1 MKELRDFQDK
11 VVNKVCKS
19 KEDILISA
27 PTGCGKTFI
36 AEMIMN
42 ELSKQNEDLNF
53 IFVVPRIILIQQ
65 FLEELTA
72 FKESDFD
79 IIQAENTKLSG
90 KRFIIASKDS
100 LDNYIEKLPDNLIMF
115 IDEVHEGLKQ
125 SFKLVQ
131 KIKPVRLF
139 GLTATPER
147 SDGLSFMKGI
157 DLENE
162 EKLHIY
168 GLFDNYIN
176 AINIKEAQY
185 LGYLSQLK
193 YITRNDLET
202 LDIKSKG
209 IDEFTEEEVTELF
222 DKYNI
227 WGDLVKT
234 YKKYGKNKDG
244 SFKPA
249 LGFTNTI
256 KMAEKVA
263 KLFNDAGFN
272 FKVIS
277 GKTPLKERF
286 ELFQQT
292 KQGTLNGL
300 VNADLLTYGFN
311 CPEISYIFSCRHI
324 KSRTLWVQMIGRGLR
339 PGKPELTFVD
349 HCDSL
354 SEFANEYYDMP
365 FLADHF
371 NWFYNGISSLLKRE
385 LKKEAKE
392 SQLIRKEL
400 YKYIFNNNENLVV
413 INQENRNKI
422 MLKIIK
428 EIKKENINLRK
439 ILGEQYVKSI

>member
-1 MKELRDFQDK
+1 MAKQLRDFQDK

-19 KEDILISA
+19 NEDVLISA

-36 AEMIMN
+36 AEMIMS
-42 ELSKQNEDLNF
+42 ELSKQNEVYNF
-53 IFVVPRIILIQQ
+53 LFVVPRIILIQQ

-90 KRFIIASKDS
+90 KRFILASKDS
-100 LDNYIEKLPDNLIMF
+100 LDNYIEKLPNNLIMF

-131 KIKPVRLF
+131 KIKPERLF

-168 GLFDNYIN
+168 GLFDKYIN
-176 AINIKEAQY
+176 AISIKEAQN
-185 LGYLSQLK
+185 LGYLCQLK
-193 YITRNDLET
+193 YVSRNDLET

-209 IDEFTEEEVTELF
+209 IEEFTEEEITELF

-234 YKKYGKNKDG
+234 YKRYGKNKDG
-244 SFKPA
+244 TFKPA
-249 LGFTNTI
+249 LGFTNTV
-256 KMAEKVA
+256 KMAERVA
-263 KLFNDAGFN
+263 NIFNEAGFK

-277 GKTPLKERF
+277 GNTPLKERY
-286 ELFQQT
+286 ELIEQT
-292 KQGTLNGL
+292 KTGVINGL

-324 KSRTLWVQMIGRGLR
+324 MSKTLWVQMIGRGLR
-339 PGKPELTFVD
+339 PGKSELYFID
-349 HCDSL
+349 HTDSI
-354 SEFANEYYDMP
+354 SEFSNAYYDIP
-365 FLADHF
+365 FEADSF
-371 NWFYNGISSLLKRE
+371 TWNYNGMTALLKRKNVQE
-385 LKKEAKE
+385 KRE
-392 SQLIRKEL
+392 SEKIRREL
-400 YKYIFNNNENLVV
+400 YKYIFNESEKLVL
-413 INQENRNKI
+413 INQENRNRYMLELIKK
-422 MLKIIK
+422 LKI
-428 EIKKENINLRK
+428 ENNNLRK
-439 ILGEQYVKSI
+439 LLGAQYE

>member
-1 MKELRDFQDK
+1 MKQLRNFQDK
-11 VVNKVCKS
+11 VVNSCIKS

-42 ELSKQNEDLNF
+42 ELSKQNEDFNF
-53 IFVVPRIILIQQ
+53 LFVVPRIILIQQ

-90 KRFIIASKDS
+90 KRFILASKDS

-168 GLFDNYIN
+168 GLFDKYIN
-176 AINIKEAQY
+176 AISIKEAQN
-185 LGYLSQLK
+185 LGYLCQLK
-193 YITRNDLET
+193 YVSRNDLET

-209 IDEFTEEEVTELF
+209 IEEFTEEEITELF

-234 YKKYGKNKDG
+234 YERYGKNKDG
-244 SFKPA
+244 TFKPA
-249 LGFTNTI
+249 LGFTNTV
-256 KMAEKVA
+256 KMAVRVA
-263 KLFNDAGFN
+263 NIFNEAGFK

-277 GKTPLKERF
+277 GKTLLKERY
-286 ELFQQT
+286 ELIEQT
-292 KQGTLNGL
+292 KTGVINGL

-324 KSRTLWVQMIGRGLR
+324 MSKTLWVQMIGRGLR
-339 PGKPELTFVD
+339 PGKAELYFID
-349 HCDSL
+349 HTDSI
-354 SEFANEYYDMP
+354 SEFSNAYYDIP
-365 FLADHF
+365 FEADSF
-371 NWFYNGISSLLKRE
+371 TWNYNGMTSLLKNK
-385 LKKEAKE
+385 LKLERKETVKFK
-392 SQLIRKEL
+392 KEL
-400 YKYIFNNNENLVV
+400 YKYVFNQDEKLVL
-413 INQENRNKI
+413 INQENRNRY
-422 MLKIIK
+422 MLGLIK
-428 EIKKENINLRK
+428 NLKEENYNLRK
-439 ILGEQYVKSI
+439 LLAREYK

>member
-1 MKELRDFQDK
+1 MKQLRDFQDK
-11 VVNKVCKS
+11 IVNKVCKS

-36 AEMIMN
+36 AEMIIN
-42 ELSKQNEDLNF
+42 ELSKQNEEYNF
-53 IFVVPRIILIQQ
+53 LFVVPRIILIQQ

-90 KRFIIASKDS
+90 KRFILASKDS

-157 DLENE
+157 DLDNE

-168 GLFDNYIN
+168 GLFDKYIN
-176 AINIKEAQY
+176 AISIKEAQN
-185 LGYLSQLK
+185 LGYLCQLK
-193 YITRNDLET
+193 YVSRNDLET

-209 IDEFTEEEVTELF
+209 VEEFTEEEITELF

-227 WGDLVKT
+227 WGDLIKT
-234 YKKYGKNKDG
+234 YKRYGKNKDG
-244 SFKPA
+244 TFKPA
-249 LGFTNTI
+249 LGFTNTV

-263 KLFNDAGFN
+263 NIFNEAGFD

-277 GKTPLKERF
+277 GKTPLKERY
-286 ELFQQT
+286 ELIEQT
-292 KQGTLNGL
+292 KNGSINGL

-324 KSRTLWVQMIGRGLR
+324 MSKTLWIQMIGRGLR
-339 PGKPELTFVD
+339 PGKAELYFID
-349 HCDSL
+349 HTDSI
-354 SEFANEYYDMP
+354 SEFSNAYYDIP
-365 FLADHF
+365 FEADSF
-371 NWFYNGISSLLKRE
+371 TWNYNGMTSFLKR
-385 LKKEAKE
+385 KNVKEKREAAK
-392 SQLIRKEL
+392 IRREL
-400 YKYIFNNNENLVV
+400 YKYVFNESENLVL
-413 INQENRNKI
+413 INQENRNRY
-422 MLKIIK
+422 ML
-428 EIKKENINLRK
+428 ELIKKLKLENNNLRK
-439 ILGEQYVKSI
+439 VLGAQYE

>member
-1 MKELRDFQDK
+1 MAKELRDFQDK
-11 VVNKVCKS
+11 VVKKVCKS
-19 KEDILISA
+19 NEDILISA

-36 AEMIMN
+36 AEMIIN
-42 ELSKQNEDLNF
+42 ELSKQNEEYNF
-53 IFVVPRIILIQQ
+53 LFVVPRIILIHQ

-90 KRFIIASKDS
+90 KRFILASKDS
-100 LDNYIEKLPDNLIMF
+100 LENYIEKLPYNLIMF

-168 GLFDNYIN
+168 GLFDKYIN
-176 AINIKEAQY
+176 AISIKEAQN
-185 LGYLSQLK
+185 LGYLCQLK
-193 YITRNDLET
+193 YVSRNDLET

-209 IDEFTEEEVTELF
+209 IEEFTEEEITELF

-234 YKKYGKNKDG
+234 YKRYGKNKDG
-244 SFKPA
+244 TFKPA
-249 LGFTNTI
+249 LGFTNTV
-256 KMAEKVA
+256 KMAEKVVNI
-263 KLFNDAGFN
+263 FNKAGFN

-277 GKTPLKERF
+277 GKTPLKERY
-286 ELFQQT
+286 ELIEQT
-292 KQGTLNGL
+292 KNGNINGL

-324 KSRTLWVQMIGRGLR
+324 MSKTLWIQMIGRGLR
-339 PGKPELTFVD
+339 PGKTELYFID
-349 HCDSL
+349 HTDSI
-354 SEFANEYYDMP
+354 SEFSNAYYDIP
-365 FLADHF
+365 FEADSF
-371 NWFYNGISSLLKRE
+371 TWNYNGITSFLKRKNVQE
-385 LKKEAKE
+385 KRETAK
-392 SQLIRKEL
+392 IRREL
-400 YKYIFNNNENLVV
+400 YKYVFNESENLVL
-413 INQENRNKI
+413 INQENRNRY
-422 MLKIIK
+422 ML
-428 EIKKENINLRK
+428 ELIKKLKLENNNLRK
-439 ILGEQYVKSI
+439 ILGSQYE

>member
-1 MKELRDFQDK
+1 MEKQLRDFQDK

-42 ELSKQNEDLNF
+42 ELSKQNEDFNF
-53 IFVVPRIILIQQ
+53 LFVVPRIILIQQ

-90 KRFIIASKDS
+90 KRFILASKDS

-168 GLFDNYIN
+168 GLFDKYIN
-176 AINIKEAQY
+176 AISIKDAQN
-185 LGYLSQLK
+185 LGYLCQLK
-193 YITRNDLET
+193 YVSRNDLET

-209 IDEFTEEEVTELF
+209 IEEFTEEEITELF

-234 YKKYGKNKDG
+234 YKCYGKNKDG
-244 SFKPA
+244 TFKPA
-249 LGFTNTI
+249 LGFTNTV
-256 KMAEKVA
+256 KMAERVA
-263 KLFNDAGFN
+263 NIFNEAGFN

-277 GKTPLKERF
+277 GKTPLKERY
-286 ELFQQT
+286 ELIEQT
-292 KQGTLNGL
+292 KTGVINGL

-324 KSRTLWVQMIGRGLR
+324 MSKTLWVQMIGRGLR
-339 PGKPELTFVD
+339 PGKAELYFID
-349 HCDSL
+349 HTDSI
-354 SEFANEYYDMP
+354 SEFSNAYYDIP
-365 FLADHF
+365 FEADSF
-371 NWFYNGISSLLKRE
+371 TWNYNGMTSLLKNK
-385 LKKEAKE
+385 LKLERKETVKFK
-392 SQLIRKEL
+392 KEL
-400 YKYIFNNNENLVV
+400 YKYVFNQNEKLVL
-413 INQENRNKI
+413 INQENRNRY
-422 MLKIIK
+422 MLGLIK
-428 EIKKENINLRK
+428 NLKEENYNLRK
-439 ILGEQYVKSI
+439 LLAREYK

>member
-1 MKELRDFQDK
+1 MKKELRDFQLK
-11 VVNKVCKS
+11 VVKKCINS
-19 KEDILISA
+19 NDDILISA

-42 ELSKQNEDLNF
+42 ELSKQNEDFNF
-53 IFVVPRIILIQQ
+53 LFVVPRIILIQQ

-90 KRFIIASKDS
+90 KRFILASKDS

-157 DLENE
+157 DLDNE

-168 GLFDNYIN
+168 GLFDKYIN
-176 AINIKEAQY
+176 AISIKEAQN
-185 LGYLSQLK
+185 LGYLCQLK
-193 YITRNDLET
+193 YVSRNDLET

-209 IDEFTEEEVTELF
+209 VEEFTEEEITELF

-234 YKKYGKNKDG
+234 YKRYGKNKDG
-244 SFKPA
+244 TFKPA
-249 LGFTNTI
+249 LGFTNTV
-256 KMAEKVA
+256 KMAERVSNI
-263 KLFNDAGFN
+263 FNEAGFQ

-277 GKTPLKERF
+277 GKTPLKERY
-286 ELFQQT
+286 ELIEQT
-292 KQGTLNGL
+292 KTGVINGL

-324 KSRTLWVQMIGRGLR
+324 MSKTLWVQMIGRGLR
-339 PGKPELTFVD
+339 PGKSELYFID
-349 HCDSL
+349 HTDSI
-354 SEFANEYYDMP
+354 SEFSNAYYDIP
-365 FLADHF
+365 FEADSF
-371 NWFYNGISSLLKRE
+371 TWNYNGMTALLKRKNVQE
-385 LKKEAKE
+385 KRE
-392 SQLIRKEL
+392 SEKIRREL
-400 YKYIFNNNENLVV
+400 YKYIFNKSEKLVL
-413 INQENRNKI
+413 INQENRNRY
-422 MLKIIK
+422 ML
-428 EIKKENINLRK
+428 ELIKKLKNENNNLRK
-439 ILGEQYVKSI
+439 VLGEQYE

>member
-1 MKELRDFQDK
+1 MKKELRDFQLK
-11 VVNKVCKS
+11 VVKKCINS
-19 KEDILISA
+19 NDDILISA

-42 ELSKQNEDLNF
+42 ELSQQNEDFNF
-53 IFVVPRIILIQQ
+53 LFVVPRIILIQQ

-72 FKESDFD
+72 FKKSDFD

-90 KRFIIASKDS
+90 KRFILASKDS

-157 DLENE
+157 DLDNE

-168 GLFDNYIN
+168 GLFDKYIN
-176 AINIKEAQY
+176 AISIKEAQN
-185 LGYLSQLK
+185 LGYLCQLK
-193 YITRNDLET
+193 YVSRNDLET

-209 IDEFTEEEVTELF
+209 VEEFTEEEITELF
-222 DKYNI
+222 EKYNI
-227 WGDLVKT
+227 WGDLIKT
-234 YKKYGKNKDG
+234 YKRYGKNKDG
-244 SFKPA
+244 TFKPA
-249 LGFTNTI
+249 LGFTNTV

-263 KLFNDAGFN
+263 NIFNEAGFD

-277 GKTPLKERF
+277 GKTPLKERY
-286 ELFQQT
+286 ELIEQT
-292 KQGTLNGL
+292 KNGSINGL

-324 KSRTLWVQMIGRGLR
+324 MSKTLWIQMVGRGLR
-339 PGKPELTFVD
+339 PGKAELYFID
-349 HCDSL
+349 HTDSI
-354 SEFANEYYDMP
+354 SEFSNAYYDIP
-365 FLADHF
+365 FEADSF
-371 NWFYNGISSLLKRE
+371 TWNYNGMTSFLKRKNVQE
-385 LKKEAKE
+385 KREAAK
-392 SQLIRKEL
+392 IRREL
-400 YKYIFNNNENLVV
+400 YKYVFNESENLVL
-413 INQENRNKI
+413 INQENRNRY
-422 MLKIIK
+422 ML
-428 EIKKENINLRK
+428 ELIKKLKNENNNLRK
-439 ILGEQYVKSI
+439 VLGEQYE

>member
-1 MKELRDFQDK
+1 MKKELRDFQLK
-11 VVNKVCKS
+11 VVKKCINS
-19 KEDILISA
+19 NDDILISA

-42 ELSKQNEDLNF
+42 ELSKQNEDFNF
-53 IFVVPRIILIQQ
+53 LFVVPRIILIQQ

-72 FKESDFD
+72 FKKSDFD

-90 KRFIIASKDS
+90 KRFILASKDS

-147 SDGLSFMKGI
+147 SDGLSFIKGI

-162 EKLHIY
+162 EKLHVY
-168 GLFDNYIN
+168 GLFDKYIN
-176 AINIKEAQY
+176 AISIKEAQN
-185 LGYLSQLK
+185 LGYLCQLK
-193 YITRNDLET
+193 YVSRNDLET

-209 IDEFTEEEVTELF
+209 IEEFTEEEITELF

-234 YKKYGKNKDG
+234 YKRYGKNKDG
-244 SFKPA
+244 TFKPA
-249 LGFTNTI
+249 LGFTNTV
-256 KMAEKVA
+256 KMAERVSNI
-263 KLFNDAGFN
+263 FNEAGFQ

-277 GKTPLKERF
+277 GKTPLKERY
-286 ELFQQT
+286 ELIEQT
-292 KQGTLNGL
+292 KTGVINGL

-324 KSRTLWVQMIGRGLR
+324 MSKTLWVQMIGRGLR
-339 PGKPELTFVD
+339 PGKSELYFID
-349 HCDSL
+349 HTDSI
-354 SEFANEYYDMP
+354 SEFSNAYYDIP
-365 FLADHF
+365 FEADSF
-371 NWFYNGISSLLKRE
+371 TWNYNGMTALLKRKNVQE
-385 LKKEAKE
+385 KRE
-392 SQLIRKEL
+392 SEKIRREL
-400 YKYIFNNNENLVV
+400 YKYIFNESEKLVL
-413 INQENRNKI
+413 INQENRNRY
-422 MLKIIK
+422 ML
-428 EIKKENINLRK
+428 ELIKKLKNENNNLRK
-439 ILGEQYVKSI
+439 VLGEQYE

>member
-1 MKELRDFQDK
+1 MAKQLRDFQDK

-42 ELSKQNEDLNF
+42 ELSKQNEDFNF
-53 IFVVPRIILIQQ
+53 LFVVPRIILIQQ

-79 IIQAENTKLSG
+79 IIQAENTNLSG
-90 KRFIIASKDS
+90 KRFILASKDS

-168 GLFDNYIN
+168 GLFDEYIN
-176 AINIKEAQY
+176 AISIKEAQN
-185 LGYLSQLK
+185 LGYLCQLK
-193 YITRNDLET
+193 YVSRNDLET

-209 IDEFTEEEVTELF
+209 IEEFTEEEITELF

-234 YKKYGKNKDG
+234 YKRYGKNKDG
-244 SFKPA
+244 TFKPA
-249 LGFTNTI
+249 LGFTNTV
-256 KMAEKVA
+256 KMAERVA
-263 KLFNDAGFN
+263 NIFNEAGFS

-277 GKTPLKERF
+277 GTTPLKKRF
-286 ELFQQT
+286 ELIEQT
-292 KQGTLNGL
+292 KSGSINGL

-324 KSRTLWVQMIGRGLR
+324 MSKTLWVQMIGRGLR
-339 PGKPELTFVD
+339 PGKAELYFID
-349 HCDSL
+349 HTDSI
-354 SEFANEYYDMP
+354 SEFSNAYYDIP
-365 FLADHF
+365 FEADSF
-371 NWFYNGISSLLKRE
+371 TWNYNGMTSLLKNK
-385 LKKEAKE
+385 LKLERKETVKFK
-392 SQLIRKEL
+392 KEL
-400 YKYIFNNNENLVV
+400 YKYVFNQNEKLVL
-413 INQENRNKI
+413 INQENRNRY
-422 MLKIIK
+422 MLGLIK
-428 EIKKENINLRK
+428 NLKEENYNLRK
-439 ILGEQYVKSI
+439 LLAREYK

>member
-1 MKELRDFQDK
+1 MAKQLRDFQDK

-19 KEDILISA
+19 NEDVLISA

-36 AEMIMN
+36 AEMIMS
-42 ELSKQNEDLNF
+42 ELSKKNEVYNF
-53 IFVVPRIILIQQ
+53 LFVVPRIILIQQ

-90 KRFIIASKDS
+90 KRFILASKDS
-100 LDNYIEKLPDNLIMF
+100 LDNYIEKLPNNLIMF

-131 KIKPVRLF
+131 KIKPERLF

-168 GLFDNYIN
+168 GLFDKYIN
-176 AINIKEAQY
+176 AISIKEAQN
-185 LGYLSQLK
+185 LGYLCQLK
-193 YITRNDLET
+193 YVSRNDLET

-209 IDEFTEEEVTELF
+209 IEEFTEEEITELF

-234 YKKYGKNKDG
+234 YKRYGKNKDG
-244 SFKPA
+244 TFKPA
-249 LGFTNTI
+249 LGFTNTV
-256 KMAEKVA
+256 KMAERVA
-263 KLFNDAGFN
+263 DIFNEAGFK

-277 GKTPLKERF
+277 GNTPLKERY
-286 ELFQQT
+286 ELIEQT
-292 KQGTLNGL
+292 KTGVINGL

-324 KSRTLWVQMIGRGLR
+324 MSKTLWVQMIGRGLR
-339 PGKPELTFVD
+339 PGKSELYFID
-349 HCDSL
+349 HTDSI
-354 SEFANEYYDMP
+354 SEFSNAYYDIP
-365 FLADHF
+365 FEADSF
-371 NWFYNGISSLLKRE
+371 TWNYNGMTALLKRKNVQE
-385 LKKEAKE
+385 KRE
-392 SQLIRKEL
+392 SEKIRREL
-400 YKYIFNNNENLVV
+400 YKYIFNESEKLVL
-413 INQENRNKI
+413 INQENRNRYMLELIKK
-422 MLKIIK
+422 LKI
-428 EIKKENINLRK
+428 ENNNLRK
-439 ILGEQYVKSI
+439 LLGAQYE

>member
-1 MKELRDFQDK
+1 MKKELRDFQLK
-11 VVNKVCKS
+11 VVKKCINS
-19 KEDILISA
+19 NADILISA

-36 AEMIMN
+36 AEMIMK
-42 ELSKQNEDLNF
+42 ELSKQNEDFNF

-65 FLEELTA
+65 FLGELTA

-90 KRFIIASKDS
+90 KRFILASKDS

-162 EKLHIY
+162 EKLHVY
-168 GLFDNYIN
+168 GLFDKYIN
-176 AINIKEAQY
+176 AISIKEAQN
-185 LGYLSQLK
+185 LGYLCQLK
-193 YITRNDLET
+193 YVSRNDLET

-209 IDEFTEEEVTELF
+209 IEEFTEEEITELF

-234 YKKYGKNKDG
+234 YKRYGKNKDG
-244 SFKPA
+244 TFKPA
-249 LGFTNTI
+249 LGFTNTV
-256 KMAEKVA
+256 KMAERVA
-263 KLFNDAGFN
+263 NIFNEAGFK

-277 GKTPLKERF
+277 GKTPLKERY
-286 ELFQQT
+286 ELIEQT
-292 KQGTLNGL
+292 KTGVINGL

-324 KSRTLWVQMIGRGLR
+324 MSKTLWVQMIGRGLR
-339 PGKPELTFVD
+339 AGKAELYFID
-349 HCDSL
+349 HTDSI
-354 SEFANEYYDMP
+354 SEFSNAYYDIP
-365 FLADHF
+365 FEADSF
-371 NWFYNGISSLLKRE
+371 TWNYNGMTSLLKNK
-385 LKKEAKE
+385 LKLEHKETVKFK
-392 SQLIRKEL
+392 KEL
-400 YKYIFNNNENLVV
+400 YKYVFNQDEKLVL
-413 INQENRNKI
+413 INQEN
-422 MLKIIK
+422 
-428 EIKKENINLRK
+428 
-439 ILGEQYVKSI
+439 

>member
-1 MKELRDFQDK
+1 MKQLRDFQDK
-11 VVNKVCKS
+11 IVNKVCKS

-36 AEMIMN
+36 AEMIIN
-42 ELSKQNEDLNF
+42 ELSHQNEDFNF
-53 IFVVPRIILIQQ
+53 LFVVPRIILIQQ

-90 KRFIIASKDS
+90 KRFILASKDS

-157 DLENE
+157 DLDNE

-168 GLFDNYIN
+168 GLFDKYIN
-176 AINIKEAQY
+176 AISIKEAQN
-185 LGYLSQLK
+185 LGYLCQLK
-193 YITRNDLET
+193 YVSRNDLET

-209 IDEFTEEEVTELF
+209 VEEFTEEEITELF

-227 WGDLVKT
+227 WGDLIKT
-234 YKKYGKNKDG
+234 YKRYGKNKDG
-244 SFKPA
+244 TFKPA
-249 LGFTNTI
+249 LGFTNTV

-263 KLFNDAGFN
+263 NIFNEAGFD

-277 GKTPLKERF
+277 GKTPLKERY
-286 ELFQQT
+286 ELIEQT
-292 KQGTLNGL
+292 KNGSINGL

-324 KSRTLWVQMIGRGLR
+324 MSKTLWIQMIGRGLR
-339 PGKPELTFVD
+339 PGKAELYFID
-349 HCDSL
+349 HTDSI
-354 SEFANEYYDMP
+354 SEFSNAYYDIP
-365 FLADHF
+365 FEADSF
-371 NWFYNGISSLLKRE
+371 TWNYNGMTSFLKR
-385 LKKEAKE
+385 KNVKEKREAAK
-392 SQLIRKEL
+392 IRREL
-400 YKYIFNNNENLVV
+400 YKYVFNESENLVL
-413 INQENRNKI
+413 INQENRNRY
-422 MLKIIK
+422 ML
-428 EIKKENINLRK
+428 ELIKKLKLENNNLRK
-439 ILGEQYVKSI
+439 ILGSQYE

>member
-1 MKELRDFQDK
+1 MKQLRDFQDK
-11 VVNKVCKS
+11 VVKKVCKS

-42 ELSKQNEDLNF
+42 ELAKADEEYNF

-72 FKESDFD
+72 FKENDFD

-90 KRFIIASKDS
+90 KRFILASKDS

-162 EKLHIY
+162 EKLHKY
-168 GLFDNYIN
+168 ALFDEYIN
-176 AINIKEAQY
+176 AISIKEAQN
-185 LGYLSQLK
+185 LGYLCQLK
-193 YITRNDLET
+193 YVSRNDLET

-209 IDEFTEEEVTELF
+209 IEEFTEEEITELF

-227 WGDLVKT
+227 WGDLIKT
-234 YKKYGKNKDG
+234 YKRYGKNKDG
-244 SFKPA
+244 TFKPA
-249 LGFTNTI
+249 LGFTNTV

-263 KLFNDAGFN
+263 NIFNEAGFN

-277 GKTPLKERF
+277 GKTPLKKRY
-286 ELFQQT
+286 ELIEQT
-292 KQGTLNGL
+292 KNGSINGL

-324 KSRTLWVQMIGRGLR
+324 MSKTLWIQMIGRGLR
-339 PGKPELTFVD
+339 PGKTELYFID
-349 HCDSL
+349 HTDSI
-354 SEFANEYYDMP
+354 SEFSNAYYDIP
-365 FLADHF
+365 FEADSF
-371 NWFYNGISSLLKRE
+371 TWNYNGMTSFLKRKNVQE
-385 LKKEAKE
+385 KREAAK
-392 SQLIRKEL
+392 IRREL
-400 YKYIFNNNENLVV
+400 YKYVFNENENLVL
-413 INQENRNKI
+413 INQENRNMF
-422 MLKIIK
+422 MLEIIK
-428 EIKKENINLRK
+428 KYKQENINLRK
-439 ILGEQYVKSI
+439 VLGAQYE

>member
-1 MKELRDFQDK
+1 MKQLRDFQDK

-36 AEMIMN
+36 AEIIMN
-42 ELSKQNEDLNF
+42 ELSQQNEDFNF
-53 IFVVPRIILIQQ
+53 LFVVPRIILIQQ

-90 KRFIIASKDS
+90 KRFILASKDS
-100 LDNYIEKLPDNLIMF
+100 LYNYIEKLPDNLIMF

-157 DLENE
+157 DLDNE

-168 GLFDNYIN
+168 GLFDKYIN
-176 AINIKEAQY
+176 AISIKEAQN
-185 LGYLSQLK
+185 LGYLCQLK
-193 YITRNDLET
+193 YVSRNDLET

-209 IDEFTEEEVTELF
+209 VEEFTEEEITELF

-227 WGDLVKT
+227 WGDLIKT
-234 YKKYGKNKDG
+234 YKRYGKNKDG
-244 SFKPA
+244 TFKPA
-249 LGFTNTI
+249 LGFTNTV

-263 KLFNDAGFN
+263 NIFNEAGFD

-277 GKTPLKERF
+277 GKTPLKERY
-286 ELFQQT
+286 ELIEQT
-292 KQGTLNGL
+292 KNGNINGL

-324 KSRTLWVQMIGRGLR
+324 MSKTLWIQMIGRGLR
-339 PGKPELTFVD
+339 PGKAELYFID
-349 HCDSL
+349 HTDSI
-354 SEFANEYYDMP
+354 SEFSNAYYDIP
-365 FLADHF
+365 FEADSF
-371 NWFYNGISSLLKRE
+371 TWNYNGMTSFLKRKNVQE
-385 LKKEAKE
+385 KREAAK
-392 SQLIRKEL
+392 IRREL
-400 YKYIFNNNENLVV
+400 YKYVFNESENLVL
-413 INQENRNKI
+413 INQENRNRY
-422 MLKIIK
+422 ML
-428 EIKKENINLRK
+428 ELIKKLKLENNNLRK
-439 ILGEQYVKSI
+439 ILGSQYE

>member
-1 MKELRDFQDK
+1 MKKELRDFQLK
-11 VVNKVCKS
+11 VVKKCINS
-19 KEDILISA
+19 NDDILISA

-42 ELSKQNEDLNF
+42 ELSQQNEDFNF
-53 IFVVPRIILIQQ
+53 LFVVPRIILIQQ

-90 KRFIIASKDS
+90 KRFILASKDS

-147 SDGLSFMKGI
+147 SDGLSFMKGF
-157 DLENE
+157 DLDNE

-168 GLFDNYIN
+168 GLFDKYIN
-176 AINIKEAQY
+176 AISIKEAQN
-185 LGYLSQLK
+185 LGYLCQLK
-193 YITRNDLET
+193 YVSRNDLET

-209 IDEFTEEEVTELF
+209 IEEFTEEEITELF

-234 YKKYGKNKDG
+234 YKHYGKNKDG
-244 SFKPA
+244 TFKPA
-249 LGFTNTI
+249 LGFTNTV
-256 KMAEKVA
+256 KMAERVSNI
-263 KLFNDAGFN
+263 FNEAGFK

-277 GKTPLKERF
+277 GETPLKERY
-286 ELFQQT
+286 ELIEQT
-292 KQGTLNGL
+292 KTGVINGL

-324 KSRTLWVQMIGRGLR
+324 MSKTLWVQMIGRGLR
-339 PGKPELTFVD
+339 PGKSELYFID
-349 HCDSL
+349 HTDSI
-354 SEFANEYYDMP
+354 SEFSNAYYDIP
-365 FLADHF
+365 FEADSF
-371 NWFYNGISSLLKRE
+371 TWNYNGMTALLKRKNVQE
-385 LKKEAKE
+385 KRESKK
-392 SQLIRKEL
+392 IRREL
-400 YKYIFNNNENLVV
+400 YKYIFNESEKLVL
-413 INQENRNKI
+413 INQENRNRY
-422 MLKIIK
+422 ML
-428 EIKKENINLRK
+428 ELIKKLKNENNNLRK
-439 ILGEQYVKSI
+439 VLGEQYE

>member
-1 MKELRDFQDK
+1 MKQLRDFQNK
-11 VVNKVCKS
+11 VVKS
-19 KEDILISA
+19 CIKTKEDILISA

-42 ELSKQNEDLNF
+42 ELAKADEEYNF
-53 IFVVPRIILIQQ
+53 LFVVPRIILIQQ

-79 IIQAENTKLSG
+79 IIQAENTRLSK
-90 KRFIIASKDS
+90 KRFILASKDS

-131 KIKPVRLF
+131 EIKPVRLF

-168 GLFDNYIN
+168 GLFDKYID
-176 AINIKEAQY
+176 AISIKEAQN
-185 LGYLSQLK
+185 LGYLCDLK
-193 YITRNDLET
+193 YVSRNDLKT

-209 IDEFTEEEVTELF
+209 IEEFTEEEITKLF

-234 YKKYGKNKDG
+234 YKRYGKNKDG
-244 SFKPA
+244 TFKPA

-263 KLFNDAGFN
+263 NIFNEAGFD

-277 GKTPLKERF
+277 GETPLKERY
-286 ELFQQT
+286 ELIEQT
-292 KQGTLNGL
+292 KNGSINGL

-324 KSRTLWVQMIGRGLR
+324 MSRTLWIQMIGRGLR
-339 PGKPELTFVD
+339 PGKTELYFID
-349 HCDSL
+349 HTDSL
-354 SEFANEYYDMP
+354 SEFSNAYYDIP
-365 FLADHF
+365 FEADSF
-371 NWFYNGISSLLKRE
+371 SWNYNGMTSILKNK
-385 LKKEAKE
+385 LKLERKEIIKFK
-392 SQLIRKEL
+392 KEL
-400 YKYIFNNNENLVV
+400 YKYVFNKDEKLVL
-413 INQENRNKI
+413 INQENRNRY
-422 MLKIIK
+422 ML
-428 EIKKENINLRK
+428 ELIKKYKEENLNLRNLLAAK
-439 ILGEQYVKSI
+439 YK